1 MSKPT
6 ILVFAGSA
14 RADSVNKK
22 LAAAGASAVRKAGGE
37 ATLVDLKDYP
47 APIYHGDEEEAH
59 GVPDTILAFKK
70 LISAHDGLM
79 IATPEYNGFV
89 PPLLVNIFSW
99 VSRPSND
106 GGSED
111 VLKSKHVAI
120 MAASPGRLGGVRV
133 IPRLRDCLC
142 ELGCIPVQ
150 GFVTVPSAHS
160 AFGADGNLTN
170 EANQKGLDA
179 LAVRLIAAVK

>member
-1 MSKPT
+1 MSNAK

-14 RADSVNKK
+14 RENSLNKR
-22 LAAAGASAVRKAGGE
+22 LAAAGAEAVRRAGGS
-37 ATLVDLKDYP
+37 ATLIDLNDYP
-47 APIYHGDEEEAH
+47 APIYHGDEEDAH
-59 GVPDTILAFKK
+59 GVPENILTLKQMIAD
-70 LISAHDGLM
+70 HDGLL

-89 PPLLVNIFSW
+89 PPLLVNTFSW
-99 VSRPSND
+99 VSRKSD
-106 GGSED
+106 KGGPED

-150 GFVTVPSAHS
+150 GFVTVPGAGS
-160 AFGADGNLTN
+160 AFGADGNLADET
-170 EANQKGLDA
+170 AQRGLDS
-179 LAVRLIAAVK
+179 LTVRLVAAAG

>member
-1 MSKPT
+1 MSKAK

-14 RADSVNKK
+14 REASLNKK
-22 LAAAGASAVRKAGGE
+22 LAAAGAAAIRRAGGE
-37 ATLVDLKDYP
+37 ATLIDLNDYP
-47 APIYHGDEEEAH
+47 APLYHGDDEAAH
-59 GVPDTILAFKK
+59 GLPETILALKRM
-70 LISAHDGLM
+70 IAEHDGLM

-89 PPLLVNIFSW
+89 PPLLVNTFSW
-99 VSRPSND
+99 VSRKSD
-106 GGSED
+106 KGGPED

-150 GFVTVPSAHS
+150 GFVTVPAAGG
-160 AFGADGNLTN
+160 AFGSDGDLADD
-170 EANQKGLDA
+170 AARKGLDS
-179 LAVRLIAAVK
+179 LAARLLAAAG